1 MPNLP
6 TISEAGVPGYES
18 AIWWGLYA
26 PTGTPKEMTDRLH
39 KGLESL
45 MKTEEMQKTFE
56 TQGADP
62 EFVGSTAFVK
72 FMENET
78 AKWGK
83 VIKEGNIKAE

>member
-1 MPNLP
+1 M
-6 TISEAGVPGYES
+6 E
-18 AIWWGLYA
+18 
-26 PTGTPKEMTDRLH
+26 
-39 KGLESL
+39 LESL

-56 TQGADP
+56 AQGADP

-83 VIKEGNIKAE
+83 VIKEGNIQAEK